1 MSVVIAYPFNATSAI
16 LGQRCLSNLYDVLL
30 FMPNQVDEDFGE
42 HILQDLQ
49 IIAAMSSQ
57 RTATKVTDPDF
68 SSTDVKVV
76 FFPSMG
82 KIRYLFIDLH

>member
-30 FMPNQVDEDFGE
+30 FMPNQVDEE

-49 IIAAMSSQ
+49 IITAMSSQ

-82 KIRYLFIDLH
+82 KIWYLFIDLH